1 MGFLRSGTEC
11 EGGWIM
17 GYLKRVYHR
26 ASEGVGEKV
35 FLFSVYM
42 VELFWEKILRVA
54 KLDTDIEYAPSAA
67 KLNMLRLK

>member
-1 MGFLRSGTEC
+1 
-11 EGGWIM
+11 M

-42 VELFWEKILRVA
+42 VALFGRKILRVTR
-54 KLDTDIEYAPSAA
+54 LDTDIEYAPSAA
-67 KLNMLRLK
+67 KLNIHRLK

>member
-1 MGFLRSGTEC
+1 
-11 EGGWIM
+11 M

-42 VELFWEKILRVA
+42 VALFWEKDFTSDKARH
-54 KLDTDIEYAPSAA
+54 
-67 KLNMLRLK
+67 RH